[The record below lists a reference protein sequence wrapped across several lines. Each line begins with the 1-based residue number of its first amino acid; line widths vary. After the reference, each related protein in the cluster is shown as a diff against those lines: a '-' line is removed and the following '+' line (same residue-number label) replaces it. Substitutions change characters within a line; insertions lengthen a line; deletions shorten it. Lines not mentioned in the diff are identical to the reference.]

1 MVSRVVLGTV
11 VVRRCGPVACSAVS
25 EFLRE
30 YSLAALLA
38 VLAVVLIGVTL
49 TINRILR
56 PDRPSVDKAVAYES
70 GVDPVG
76 AGWSQS
82 QVRYYLYALL
92 FVVFDVEAV
101 FLFPWAVRLETY
113 GVFGLIEMGVFVF
126 ILLLGL
132 LYAWKKKVLRWA

>member
-1 MVSRVVLGTV
+1 MA
-11 VVRRCGPVACSAVS
+11 RRRGPVACSLVS

-56 PDRPSVDKAVAYES
+56 PDRPSFEKAVAYES

-113 GVFGLIEMGVFVF
+113 GLFGLIEMGVFVF

>member
-1 MVSRVVLGTV
+1 M
-11 VVRRCGPVACSAVS
+11 S
-25 EFLRE
+25 EFLSE
-30 YSLAALLA
+30 YLLVAILA
-38 VLAVVLIGVTL
+38 VLAVILIGVTL

-56 PDRPSVDKAVAYES
+56 PSRPSPEKNVAYES

-126 ILLLGL
+126 ILILGL